1 MSAAAGPR
9 ILVVDDDS
17 MMRFNIAG
25 YLEDS
30 GYYVLEAGDGDN
42 AIAAVREQPPDLV
55 LCDLRMPGRDG
66 LDVMRELHDGF
77 PELPVIAVSGTGV
90 LNDAVDALRAGAWDF
105 VIKPIQNMAVL
116 EHAVTGALHKARLI
130 RDNRRYQQDL
140 EQANRTLRDNLQ
152 QMREDASAARRIQ
165 RQIMPERRQRFGPYA
180 MSRCLLPS
188 LVMSGDFVDYF
199 AIDRGHI
206 GFYLADVSGHG
217 VSSAFVTVLLK
228 SYVNSQLER
237 LSKDGDATVRD
248 PQQLLEHLNY
258 AMLDQRLEK
267 YLTIF
272 YGVIDS
278 DSNRLDYCFGGHYP
292 SPVLFDGSR
301 ARFLPGR
308 GPPIGLFR
316 DAVYDGG
323 SLALPEQFTL
333 ALFSD
338 GILEVLP
345 GESVEH
351 KQSRLLKALE
361 ALDNDADG
369 LIASLGLGSGQGY
382 PDDITLLLLQRE
394 RRPALHA
401 ERRQHDTGYRG
412 HTDAAGL

>member
-1 MSAAAGPR
+1 VSCDVIATPSTPAKTR

-30 GYYVLEAGDGDN
+30 GYNVCEARDGVD
-42 AIAAVREQPPDLV
+42 AIVAVRDRPPDLV
-55 LCDLRMPGRDG
+55 LCDLRMPGMDG
-66 LDVMRELHDGF
+66 LDVMRELHNGY

-116 EHAVTGALHKARLI
+116 EHAVSDALQKARLI
-130 RDNRRYQQDL
+130 RDNRRYQHDL
-140 EQANRTLRDNLQ
+140 ELANRKLSNNLQ
-152 QMREDASAARRIQ
+152 QMREDADAARRIQ
-165 RQIMPERRQRFGPYA
+165 RQIMPEREVSLGPYDV
-180 MSRCLLPS
+180 SRCLLPS

-199 AIDRGHI
+199 AIDPGHI

-217 VSSAFVTVLLK
+217 VSSAFVTVMLK

-237 LSKDGDATVRD
+237 LSKDGDETVRE
-248 PQQLLEHLNY
+248 PQHLLEQLNY
-258 AMLDQRLEK
+258 TMLDQRLEK

-272 YGVIDS
+272 YGVINS
-278 DSNRLDYCFGGHYP
+278 GSNRLKYSFGGHFP

-316 DAVYDGG
+316 DAAYDGG
-323 SLALPEQFTL
+323 NLALPEYFTL

-345 GESVEH
+345 GESLEH
-351 KQSRLLKALE
+351 KQSRLLKAVE
-361 ALDNDADG
+361 ALDNTADG
-369 LIASLGLGSGQGY
+369 LIASLGLSSGQGY
-382 PDDITLLLLQRE
+382 PDDITLLLLKRDRQPAFLTG
-394 RRPALHA
+394 RRANN
-401 ERRQHDTGYRG
+401 
-412 HTDAAGL
+412 

>member
-1 MSAAAGPR
+1 MTATTSTPAETR

-17 MMRFNIAG
+17 MMRFNIAA

-30 GYYVLEAGDGDN
+30 GYDVSEAADGPD
-42 AIAAVREQPPDLV
+42 ALMALRDQPPDLV
-55 LCDLRMPGRDG
+55 LCDLRMPSMDG
-66 LDVMRELHDGF
+66 LDVMRELHDGY

-90 LNDAVDALRAGAWDF
+90 LNDAVEALRAGAWDF
-105 VIKPIQNMAVL
+105 VVKPIQSMAVL
-116 EHAVTGALHKARLI
+116 EHAVTGALQKARLI
-130 RDNRRYQQDL
+130 RDNHRYQQDL
-140 EQANRTLRDNLQ
+140 EQANRTLGNNLQ
-152 QMREDASAARRIQ
+152 KMQEDADAARRIQ
-165 RQIMPERRQRFGPYA
+165 RQIMPESKLSFGPYDV
-180 MSRCLLPS
+180 SRCLLPS
-188 LVMSGDFVDYF
+188 LIMSGDYVDYF
-199 AIDRGHI
+199 AIDPGHI

-228 SYVNSQLER
+228 SYVSSQLER
-237 LSKDGDATVRD
+237 LSKDGDATVRE
-248 PQQLLEHLNY
+248 PQHLLTHLNHTL
-258 AMLDQRLEK
+258 LDQRLEK

-278 DSNRLDYCFGGHYP
+278 DSNRLDYSFGGHFP
-292 SPVLFDGSR
+292 SPVLFDGSH

-323 SLALPEQFTL
+323 SLALPEGFTL

-345 GESVEH
+345 GKSLED

-361 ALDNDADG
+361 ALDDNDADG
-369 LIASLGLGSGQGY
+369 MIASLGLSSGQGY
-382 PDDITLLLLQRE
+382 PDDITLLVLKQE
-394 RRPALHA
+394 RPTRFTHRTAV
-401 ERRQHDTGYRG
+401 EQHKGR
-412 HTDAAGL
+412 

>member
-1 MSAAAGPR
+1 VSCDVIATPSTPAKTR

-30 GYYVLEAGDGDN
+30 GYNVCEARDGVD
-42 AIAAVREQPPDLV
+42 AIVAVRDRPPDLV
-55 LCDLRMPGRDG
+55 LCDLRMPGMDG
-66 LDVMRELHDGF
+66 LDVMRELHNGY

-116 EHAVTGALHKARLI
+116 EHAVSDALQKARLI
-130 RDNRRYQQDL
+130 RDNRRYQHDL
-140 EQANRTLRDNLQ
+140 ELANRKLSNNLQ
-152 QMREDASAARRIQ
+152 QMREDADAARRIQ
-165 RQIMPERRQRFGPYA
+165 RQIMPEREVSLGPYDV
-180 MSRCLLPS
+180 SRCLLPS

-199 AIDRGHI
+199 AIDPGHI

-217 VSSAFVTVLLK
+217 VSSAFVTVMLK

-237 LSKDGDATVRD
+237 LSKDGDETVRE
-248 PQQLLEHLNY
+248 PQHLLEQLNY
-258 AMLDQRLEK
+258 IMLDQRLEK

-272 YGVIDS
+272 YGVINS
-278 DSNRLDYCFGGHYP
+278 GSNRLKYSFGGHFP

-323 SLALPEQFTL
+323 SLALPEYFTL

-345 GESVEH
+345 GESLEH
-351 KQSRLLKALE
+351 KQSRLLKAVE
-361 ALDNDADG
+361 ALDNTADG
-369 LIASLGLGSGQGY
+369 LIASLGLSSGQGY
-382 PDDITLLLLQRE
+382 PDDITLLLLKRDRQPAFLTG
-394 RRPALHA
+394 RRANN
-401 ERRQHDTGYRG
+401 
-412 HTDAAGL
+412 

>member
-1 MSAAAGPR
+1 VSCDVIATPSTLAETR

-30 GYYVLEAGDGDN
+30 GYNVCEARDGVD
-42 AIAAVREQPPDLV
+42 AIVAVRDRPPDLV
-55 LCDLRMPGRDG
+55 LCDLRMPGMDG
-66 LDVMRELHDGF
+66 LDVMRELHNGY

-116 EHAVTGALHKARLI
+116 EHAVSDALQKARLI
-130 RDNRRYQQDL
+130 RDNRRYQHDL
-140 EQANRTLRDNLQ
+140 ELANRKLSNNLQ
-152 QMREDASAARRIQ
+152 QMREDADAARRIQ
-165 RQIMPERRQRFGPYA
+165 RQIMPEREVSLGPYDV
-180 MSRCLLPS
+180 SRCLLPS

-199 AIDRGHI
+199 AIDPGHI

-217 VSSAFVTVLLK
+217 VSSAFVTVMLK

-237 LSKDGDATVRD
+237 LSKDGDETVRE
-248 PQQLLEHLNY
+248 PQHLLEQLNY
-258 AMLDQRLEK
+258 TMLDQRLEK

-272 YGVIDS
+272 YGVINS
-278 DSNRLDYCFGGHYP
+278 GSNRLKYSFGGHFP

-323 SLALPEQFTL
+323 SLALPEYFTL

-345 GESVEH
+345 GESLEH
-351 KQSRLLKALE
+351 KQSRLLKAVE
-361 ALDNDADG
+361 ALDNTADG
-369 LIASLGLGSGQGY
+369 LIASLGLSSGQGY
-382 PDDITLLLLQRE
+382 PDDITLLLLKRDRQPAFLTG
-394 RRPALHA
+394 RRANN
-401 ERRQHDTGYRG
+401 
-412 HTDAAGL
+412 

>member
-1 MSAAAGPR
+1 MSAAAEPR

-30 GYYVLEAGDGDN
+30 GYDVLEAGDGDD
-42 AIAAVREQPPDLV
+42 AIAAVRDQPPDLV
-55 LCDLRMPGRDG
+55 LCDLRMPGMDG
-66 LDVMRELHDGF
+66 LDVMRELHYGY

-105 VIKPIQNMAVL
+105 VVKPIQNMAVL
-116 EHAVTGALHKARLI
+116 EHAVTGALHKARLM
-130 RDNRRYQQDL
+130 RDNHRYQQDL
-140 EQANRTLRDNLQ
+140 EQVNRTLRDNLQ
-152 QMREDASAARRIQ
+152 QLREDADAARRIQ
-165 RQIMPERRQRFGPYA
+165 RQIMPERKLSFGPYEV
-180 MSRCLLPS
+180 SRCLLPS
-188 LVMSGDFVDYF
+188 MVMSGDFVDYF
-199 AIDRGHI
+199 AIDPGHI

-237 LSKDGDATVRD
+237 LSKDGDATVRE
-248 PQQLLEHLNY
+248 PHHLLKHLNY

-278 DSNRLDYCFGGHYP
+278 DSNRLDYSFGGHFP
-292 SPVLFDGSR
+292 SPVLFDGTR

-316 DAVYDGG
+316 DAVYDAGC
-323 SLALPEQFTL
+323 LALPEGFTL

-345 GESVEH
+345 GKSLED

-361 ALDNDADG
+361 GLDNDADG
-369 LIASLGLGSGQGY
+369 LIASLGLSSGQGY
-382 PDDITLLLLQRE
+382 PDDITLLVLKRE
-394 RRPALHA
+394 RSTRLTHGTAVEQHRV
-401 ERRQHDTGYRG
+401 RR
-412 HTDAAGL
+412 

>member
-1 MSAAAGPR
+1 MSTADETR
-9 ILVVDDDS
+9 ILVVDDDT

-30 GYYVLEAGDGDN
+30 GYNVCEAGDGTD
-42 AIAAVREQPPDLV
+42 AIVTVRDQPPDLV
-55 LCDLRMPGRDG
+55 LCDLRMPGMDG
-66 LDVMRELHDGF
+66 LDVMRELHDGY

-116 EHAVTGALHKARLI
+116 EHAVTGALQKARLM

-140 EQANRTLRDNLQ
+140 EQANQTLRNNLQ
-152 QMREDASAARRIQ
+152 QMREDADAARRIQ
-165 RQIMPERRQRFGPYA
+165 RQIMPERELNFGPYGV
-180 MSRCLLPS
+180 SRCLLPS

-199 AIDRGHI
+199 AIDPGHI

-228 SYVNSQLER
+228 SYINSQLER
-237 LSKDGDATVRD
+237 LSKDGDATVRE
-248 PQQLLEHLNY
+248 PHHLLEQLNF

-272 YGVIDS
+272 YGVVAS
-278 DSNRLDYCFGGHYP
+278 DNNRLDYSFGGHFP
-292 SPVLFDGSR
+292 GPVLFDGSR

-316 DAVYDGG
+316 NAVYDGG
-323 SLALPEQFTL
+323 SLALPEHFTL

-345 GESVEH
+345 GESLER
-351 KQSRLLKALE
+351 KQSRLLKAME
-361 ALDNDADG
+361 ALDNNADG
-369 LIASLGLGSGQGY
+369 LIASLGLSSGQNY
-382 PDDITLLLLQRE
+382 PDDITLLLLKRE
-394 RRPALHA
+394 RRLAG
-401 ERRQHDTGYRG
+401 RR
-412 HTDAAGL
+412 